1 MGLTAIMDKNSGC
14 SKTVHEIS
22 HPLIMKVRGVFV
34 FIRYKMFISKI
45 VIFSRYIAKQETK
58 VMFHLASIML
68 LIAYFYINVGK

>member
-1 MGLTAIMDKNSGC
+1 
-14 SKTVHEIS
+14 
-22 HPLIMKVRGVFV
+22 
-34 FIRYKMFISKI
+34 MFISKI